1 MKKII
6 YLIFGL
12 LPFLFTGCE
21 SKLDSINLYQKDLN
35 SFYKTPKDISD
46 AMSGVYYSLLVDGI
60 FSDEF
65 VSANLMDDCMLGGGG
80 SDDRDAQATDAFQSG
95 PSEGRYQSLWTATYN
110 GVFRANSIIEAV
122 QNNDYSAFFATQA
135 EADTYLKSVL
145 GEAYFMRGF
154 LMYRAA
160 RFFGGMPLIPT
171 TSADRKVPRSS
182 FTETFSFIAAD
193 FLKAIELLP
202 GINAKDIALSTYGHA
217 NLWVAKAY
225 LARTY
230 LFYTGYMTNI
240 EGTPTTEIPLAE
252 GGSVKKADVIKALE
266 DVRDKSG
273 YKLTPNYGNL
283 WPYAYV
289 NESAKKADPSGP
301 TPLPWAEKLGL
312 KWVGQDGP
320 NSTMGTG
327 NYEVMFSVRYGFGN
341 WGWGDNDGGGQRFN
355 NRVPL
360 FLGIRDNSLVPFG
373 QGWGW
378 GTIHTAFYNTW
389 PNEDPRKDFSVI
401 NLNNKNAD
409 EGTTGWVPSATQMQE
424 TGLKNRKY
432 TTIQHNG
439 PKGTAG
445 MFFYAYNWTNADMQ
459 LWAAQDS
466 YYLRFS
472 DILLMHSELTET
484 ADGMNAVRARVGL
497 PPVTYSLDALKNERK
512 WEFAFEALH
521 WFDLVRW
528 GDVKKSTANYF
539 GTDIDITNG
548 GVAAKYTV
556 KYRPETKG
564 LVAIPESEI
573 RLSNGIYE
581 QNPGW

>member
-6 YLIFGL
+6 YLILGL
-12 LPFLFTGCE
+12 LPFLFSGCE
-21 SKLDSINLYQKDLN
+21 DKLDTKNLYEKDLN
-35 SFYKTPKDISD
+35 SFYKTPTDIDD
-46 AMSGVYYSLLVDGI
+46 AMSGVYYSLLVEGI

-65 VSANLMDDCMLGGGG
+65 ISANLMDDCMLGGGG
-80 SDDRDAQATDAFQSG
+80 SDDRDAQATDAFQASA
-95 PSEGRYQSLWTATYN
+95 EGRYHSLWLSTYN
-110 GVFRANSIIEAV
+110 GVYRANTIIEAV
-122 QNNDYSAFFATQA
+122 QNNDYSAYFSTQE
-135 EADTYLKSVL
+135 EAQAYLNSVL

-171 TSADRKVPRSS
+171 TTADRTVPRST
-182 FTETFSFIAAD
+182 FTETFSAIAED
-193 FLKAIELLP
+193 FKKATELLP
-202 GINAKDIALSTYGHA
+202 VIDAKDIALSTYGHA

-240 EGTPTTEIPLAE
+240 EGTATTEIPIE
-252 GGSVKKADVIKALE
+252 GGSVTKADVIKALE

-283 WPYAYV
+283 WPYAMV
-289 NESAKKADPSGP
+289 NESAKEKDPSGP

-320 NSTMGTG
+320 NSAIGTG

-341 WGWGDNDGGGQRFN
+341 WGWGDQDGGGQRFN

-373 QGWGW
+373 TGWGW
-378 GTIHTAFYNTW
+378 GTIHPTFYNTW
-389 PNEDPRKDFSVI
+389 PNADPRKEFSVI

-409 EGTTGWVPSATQMQE
+409 EGTTDWVPSATQVQE

-432 TTIQHNG
+432 TTLQHDG
-439 PKGTAG
+439 PKGIVG
-445 MFFYAYNWTNADMQ
+445 LFFYMYNWTDTDMQ
-459 LWAAQDS
+459 LWGAQDS

-484 ADGMNAVRARVGL
+484 ADGINAVRSRVGL
-497 PPVTYSLDALKNERK
+497 QPVAYSLDALKNERK

-528 GDVKKSTANYF
+528 GDVNKPNANYF
-539 GTDIDITNG
+539 GADVDISNG
-548 GVAAKYTV
+548 GVAAKYSVT
-556 KYRPETKG
+556 YPTATKG
-564 LVAIPESEI
+564 LVAIPESEV
-573 RLSNGIYE
+573 RLSNGAYE

>member
-1 MKKII
+1 MNMKKIK
-6 YLIFGL
+6 YLILGL
-12 LPFLFTGCE
+12 LPFLFSGCE
-21 SKLDSINLYQKDLN
+21 SKLDSTNLYEKDLQ
-35 SFYKTPKDISD
+35 SFYKTPADIND
-46 AMSGVYYSLLVDGI
+46 AMSGVYYSLLVEGI

-65 VSANLMDDCMLGGGG
+65 ISANLMDDCMLGGGG
-80 SDDRDAQATDAFQSG
+80 SDDRDAQATDAFQASA
-95 PSEGRYQSLWTATYN
+95 EGRYQSLWTATYN

-135 EADTYLKSVL
+135 EAETYMNSVM

-171 TSADRKVPRSS
+171 TTADRKVPRSS
-182 FTETFSFIAAD
+182 FTETFSAIAAD
-193 FLKAIELLP
+193 FKKATELLP
-202 GINAKDIALSTYGHA
+202 EISASDIALDTYGHA

-230 LFYTGYMTNI
+230 LFYTGYMTNM
-240 EGTPTTEIPLAE
+240 EGTSTTEIPLEE
-252 GGSVKKADVIKALE
+252 GSITKADVIKALE

-273 YKLTPNYGNL
+273 YRLTPNYGDL
-283 WPYAYV
+283 WPYANV
-289 NESAKKADPSGP
+289 NESAKKVDPSGP

-320 NSTMGTG
+320 NSALGTG
-327 NYEVMFSVRYGFGN
+327 NYEVMFSVRYGFGD
-341 WGWGDNDGGGQRFN
+341 WGWGDNDGSGQRFN

-373 QGWGW
+373 TGWGW
-378 GTIHTAFYNTW
+378 GTIHPVFYNTW
-389 PNEDPRKDFSVI
+389 PDTDLRKEFSII
-401 NLNNKNAD
+401 NLNDKNAD
-409 EGTTGWVPSATQMQE
+409 EGTDGWEPSDTQVQE

-439 PKGTAG
+439 PDGIAG
-445 MFFYAYNWTNADMQ
+445 MFYYAYNWTNADMQ

-484 ADGMNAVRARVGL
+484 ANGMNAVRNRVGL
-497 PPVTYSLDALKNERK
+497 PPIAYSFEALKNERK

-528 GDVKKSTANYF
+528 GDVNNPLNNYF
-539 GTDIDITNG
+539 GTVIDITNA
-548 GVAAKYTV
+548 GVAAKYSV
-556 KYRPETKG
+556 NYPAATKG
-564 LVAIPESEI
+564 LVAIPESEV
-573 RLSNGIYE
+573 RLSNGVYE